1 MEPWDATLA
10 RIDRE
15 AAAERGA
22 ALFGATRPPLFV
34 SAGAN
39 LVFRLTRADGASAY
53 LKLIHARLRDRAEV
67 EANAA
72 YHAHLFDG
80 GAPVPPALQSVEGR
94 RVETFDV
101 AGEPVVATAAS
112 AVPGRSVEARPVE
125 YAAWGRALAAMH
137 AAAESFPAGSDSPLR
152 HWEANWR
159 ECVEQIRPDDAR
171 ALAQVE
177 RVEAWLQ
184 QLPRDAGVLGMTH
197 SDCNRSNALYDGER
211 VRIID
216 FDEPMHHWFAADVAR
231 PFRELTHEDPAFE
244 ACRAAL
250 VAGYREVRALDDRLE
265 RAIPGFVRM
274 KNVEIYAWIAHR
286 EHWTGDELPGGRDR
300 KAVFDAIVRSFAG

>member
-1 MEPWDATLA
+1 
-10 RIDRE
+10 
-15 AAAERGA
+15 
-22 ALFGATRPPLFV
+22 
-34 SAGAN
+34 
-39 LVFRLTRADGASAY
+39 
-53 LKLIHARLRDRAEV
+53 
-67 EANAA
+67 
-72 YHAHLFDG
+72 
-80 GAPVPPALQSVEGR
+80 
-94 RVETFDV
+94 
-101 AGEPVVATAAS
+101 
-112 AVPGRSVEARPVE
+112 
-125 YAAWGRALAAMH
+125 MH

-152 HWEANWR
+152 HWAANWR

-171 ALAQVE
+171 ALAQVA

-184 QLPRDAGVLGMTH
+184 QLPGDAGVLGMTH
-197 SDCNRSNALYDGER
+197 SDCNRTNALYDGER

-265 RAIPGFVRM
+265 QAIPGFVRM

-300 KAVFDAIVRSFAG
+300 KAVFDAIVRSFAD

>member
-22 ALFGATRPPLFV
+22 ALFGAARPPEFV
-34 SAGAN
+34 SVGAN
-39 LVFRLTRADGASAY
+39 LVFRLTRADGAGAY

-80 GAPVPPALQSVEGR
+80 GAPVPAPLRSVQGR
-94 RVETFDV
+94 RVECFDV
-101 AGEPVVATAAS
+101 AGQPVVASAAA
-112 AVPGRSVEARPVE
+112 AVPGRSVEAQPAE
-125 YAAWGRALAAMH
+125 YAAWGRAMAAMH
-137 AAAESFPAGSDSPLR
+137 AAAESFPAASAGPLR
-152 HWEANWR
+152 HGEANWR

-171 ALAQVE
+171 ALAQVA
-177 RVEAWLQ
+177 RIEAWLQ
-184 QLPRDAGVLGMTH
+184 GLPDDAGALGMTH
-197 SDCNRSNALYDGER
+197 SDCNRTNALYDGER

-216 FDEPMHHWFAADVAR
+216 FDEPMQHWFAADVAR
-231 PFRELTHEDPAFE
+231 PFRELTPEDPAFD

-250 VAGYREVRALDDRLE
+250 LAGYREVRALDARLE
-265 RAIPGFVRM
+265 QAIPGFVRM
-274 KNVEIYAWIAHR
+274 KNLEIYAWIAHQ

-300 KAVFDAIVRSFAG
+300 KTVFDAIVRSFTD